1 MKEKSMINV
10 RTRKPKTLRAK
21 KKRKKKEKICS
32 RKKKGV
38 YVVDRESEKKLYVET
53 FFQKGAL

>member
-1 MKEKSMINV
+1 MINV